1 MINWFIFVALSIV
14 AYTLIS
20 IFADVT
26 ASDTDGALQAL
37 KNVFTPLGLLLV
49 LIANAIY
56 GVAIYYGF
64 TSTKLAIPIA
74 LAIGALTAWFYS
86 LIFLGKVFELN
97 DALGLVLV
105 IVGIFLLN

>member
-1 MINWFIFVALSIV
+1 MNWIIFIFLSIV

-20 IFADVT
+20 FFATVT
-26 ASDTDGALQAL
+26 AGGATSPLGAL
-37 KNVFTPLGLLLV
+37 KNVFTPLGLFLLI
-49 LIANAIY
+49 IANAIY

-86 LIFLGKVFELN
+86 LIFLDKVFELN

-105 IVGIFLLN
+105 IVGIFFLN